1 MLLNNGT
8 FSLIKEKE
16 RIVVCLVG
24 VINRSI
30 KDTWF
35 SIKNNIINEL
45 KKKYIVD
52 IALFNNNVGNCLV
65 DKVTLN
71 NRNLYQIPYNYLFE
85 FLQTDID
92 KKINKINSFNIEFP
106 PCWHKQYKLNGIRQ
120 MYMESK
126 VAQFLKK
133 STYKIAL
140 VSNPDHLYINKF
152 DCEQVIMKDHVTG
165 CNHLDMRG
173 FTNGFYFGDT
183 NNIIKI
189 LNRINDYDK
198 LIQKKTKKI
207 NYEQILKRSFQMN
220 KIKRYST
227 DLFFI
232 KIRANRQIQKFGMD
246 YIKKSKKRKNIY
258 LEYLNKNKDK
268 HPIYKYL
275 LSIYK

>member
-1 MLLNNGT
+1 
-8 FSLIKEKE
+8 
-16 RIVVCLVG
+16 
-24 VINRSI
+24 
-30 KDTWF
+30 
-35 SIKNNIINEL
+35 
-45 KKKYIVD
+45 
-52 IALFNNNVGNCLV
+52 
-65 DKVTLN
+65 
-71 NRNLYQIPYNYLFE
+71 
-85 FLQTDID
+85 
-92 KKINKINSFNIEFP
+92 
-106 PCWHKQYKLNGIRQ
+106 

>member
-8 FSLIKEKE
+8 FSLIKKKE
-16 RIVVCLVG
+16 RIIVCLVG

-35 SIKNNIINEL
+35 SIENNIINEL

-52 IALFNNNVGNCLV
+52 LALFNNNVGNCLV
-65 DKVTLN
+65 DGVKLN
-71 NRNLYQIPYNYLFE
+71 NRNLRQIPYNYLFE
-85 FLQTDID
+85 FLQTNID
-92 KKINKINSFNIEFP
+92 KKISKIKDFNKEFP
-106 PCWHKQYKLNGIRQ
+106 PYWKTRFKLNGIRQ
-120 MYMESK
+120 MYMESI
-126 VAQFLKK
+126 VAEFLKK

-152 DCEQVIMKDHVTG
+152 DCEQEIMSDHVTT
-165 CNHLDMRG
+165 CAHLDMNG
-173 FTNGFYFGDT
+173 FTNGFYYGHT

-189 LNRINDYDK
+189 LKRINDYDK
-198 LIQKKTKKI
+198 LIQINTNKI

-220 KIKRYST
+220 KIKRFTT

-232 KIRANRQIQKFGMD
+232 KIRANREIQIFGMD
-246 YIKKSKKRKNIY
+246 YIKESNTTKKIY